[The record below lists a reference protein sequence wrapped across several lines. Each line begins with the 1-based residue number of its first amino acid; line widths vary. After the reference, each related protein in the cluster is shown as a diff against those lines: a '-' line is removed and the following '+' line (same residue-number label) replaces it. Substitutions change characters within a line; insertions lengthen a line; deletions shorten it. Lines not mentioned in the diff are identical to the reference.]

1 MMHLVSDFIPFF
13 SDVPSTTNV
22 VCHDV
27 EAVDTTPCKQHPY
40 QLNPLQLETI
50 QKEIDYMLENGIIK
64 HNNSDWSSLC
74 LLVPKLDWSFHLCTG
89 QCNYED

>member
-1 MMHLVSDFIPFF
+1 VNLNLKERGDMMHLVSDFIPFF

-27 EAVDTTPCKQHPY
+27 EAVDVQYTTPCKQHPY

-50 QKEIDYMLENGIIK
+50 QKEINYMLENGIIK
-64 HNNSDWSSLC
+64 HSNSD
-74 LLVPKLDWSFHLCTG
+74 
-89 QCNYED
+89 